1 MIGLKEFQKIAVRAI
16 SGIPE
21 EFLEKMRDV
30 EVWVEEEPDPE
41 ILEELGLDSRSA
53 LFGIYQGIPRGEL
66 SFFQAPLLP
75 NRITL
80 FRRPILM
87 VCRTREEVEEQI
99 RKTVVH
105 EIAHHFG
112 FSEKRLRDLGYG

>member
-1 MIGLKEFQKIAVRAI
+1 MIGIREFRKLAVQALQE
-16 SGIPE
+16 IPE
-21 EFLEKMRDV
+21 EFLEELENV

-41 ILEELGLDSRSA
+41 VLEELGLDPRET
-53 LFGIYQGIPRGEL
+53 LFGIYQGLPRGEQ
-66 SFFQAPLLP
+66 SFFQAAVLP

-80 FRRPILM
+80 FRRPILE
-87 VCRTREEVEEQI
+87 VCRTRSEIQEQV

-112 FSEKRLRDLGYG
+112 FSEERLRDLGYG